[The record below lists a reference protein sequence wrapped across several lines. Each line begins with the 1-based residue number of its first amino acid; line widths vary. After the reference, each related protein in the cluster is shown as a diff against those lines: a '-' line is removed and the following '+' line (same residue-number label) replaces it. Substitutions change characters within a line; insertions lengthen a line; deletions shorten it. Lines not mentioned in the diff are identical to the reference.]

1 MDTRLYWV
9 FGNSVE
15 HSLSP
20 RVHYLFAKQHGI
32 ELNYNKYHVNE
43 VLKLFRICRWF
54 KKNHAYTIIMRK
66 KQFYLIKK

>member
-54 KKNHAYTIIMRK
+54 KKKSCVYYYNEKEAILSH
-66 KQFYLIKK
+66 